1 MMSSED
7 VAKRIIKIIE
17 KKKRFSIIGFRN
29 KLSMFLLNLLPASL
43 QLRLVGSVLK
53 KVIK

>member
-7 VAKRIIKIIE
+7 VAKKIIKVIE
-17 KKKRFSIIGFRN
+17 KKKNFSIIGFRN
-29 KLSMFLLNLLPASL
+29 KLSMFLINLLPISL
-43 QLRLVGSVLK
+43 QLKLVGLILK